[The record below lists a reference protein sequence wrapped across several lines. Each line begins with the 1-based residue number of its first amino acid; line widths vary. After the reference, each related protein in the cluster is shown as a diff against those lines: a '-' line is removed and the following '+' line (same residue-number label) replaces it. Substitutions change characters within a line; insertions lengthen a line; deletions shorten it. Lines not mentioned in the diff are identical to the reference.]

1 MFLSNWRIGFR
12 LTSGFSILII
22 MLFIVSFFSLSR
34 LSDFQVNA
42 RNIVTDIYPRTQD
55 SNALIDI
62 VNANFIS
69 YSQMILANTQQS
81 QQYINEITKRRAD
94 MGELLDKIEK
104 YSNDESA
111 RKYIESIRHI
121 RANFFISGEKII
133 NLVQTGNHDDAAR
146 EFNNN
151 LSKIHIQYVDT
162 VKGLVDYQDNAMETS
177 INNMAQAYNSARII
191 LLIILALATTVGA
204 VIAYLLTR
212 SVIQPMQSALQLAD
226 NVAKGDLTSQIKA
239 TTTDETGLLL
249 KSLNNMN
256 SSLSAIVGQVRDG
269 ADTISIAATQIA
281 AGNQDLSAR
290 TEEQAS
296 SLEETASS
304 MEQLTA
310 TIKNTAENTLQA
322 ARIANQAAQAAQKS
336 GQVMVSVTQK
346 MRGIRDSSQRMAE
359 IINVIDG
366 ISFQTNIL
374 ALNAAVEAAR
384 AGEQGRGF
392 AVVAGEVRSLA
403 QSSATAAREIKNL
416 IDDSVHKVQEG
427 MSLVNSAEETL
438 EGLTGYVRDVND
450 VISEISQASREQS
463 EGIHQINIAVGQ
475 IDTTT
480 QQNAALVEESA
491 AAAFSLQAQAASLAE
506 SVSAFK
512 LLAETRQHQPQSAL

>member
-1 MFLSNWRIGFR
+1 MFLANWRIGFR
-12 LTSGFSILII
+12 LGSGFSLLII
-22 MLFIVSFFSLSR
+22 MLFVVSFFSLFR
-34 LSDFQVNA
+34 LSDFQDDA
-42 RNIVTDIYPRTQD
+42 RSIVTDIYPRTQD

-62 VNANFIS
+62 VNTNFIS
-69 YSQMILANTQQS
+69 YSQMILAHGQEQS
-81 QQYINEITKRRAD
+81 QGYMNNIVKRRTE
-94 MGELLDKIEK
+94 MGDLLDKIEK
-104 YSNDESA
+104 YSTDESA
-111 RKYIESIRHI
+111 RKYIENIRQI
-121 RANFFISGEKII
+121 RADFFTSGEKII
-133 NLVQTGNHDDAAR
+133 NLVRTGQDDEAAT

-151 LSKIHIQYVDT
+151 LSKIHLQYINT
-162 VKGLVDYQDNAMETS
+162 VKALMDYQDNAMDAS
-177 INNMAQAYNSARII
+177 INAMVREYNNARMI
-191 LLIILALATTVGA
+191 LLAILALATTVSA
-204 VIAYLLTR
+204 LIAYLLTR
-212 SVIQPMQSALQLAD
+212 SVIRPIQSALQLAD
-226 NVAKGDLTSQIKA
+226 SVAKGDLTSQIKV

-249 KSLNNMN
+249 QSLDNMN
-256 SSLSAIVGQVRDG
+256 TSLSTIVSQVRDG

-310 TIKNTAENTLQA
+310 TIKNTAENTMQA
-322 ARIANQAAQAAQKS
+322 ARIANQASEAAQKS
-336 GQVMVSVTQK
+336 GQVMISVTQK

-403 QSSATAAREIKNL
+403 QSSATAAREIKDL
-416 IDDSVHKVQEG
+416 IDDSVKKVQEG
-427 MSLVNSAEETL
+427 MLLVNTAEETL
-438 EGLTGYVRDVND
+438 DGLTGHVRDVNE

-463 EGIHQINIAVGQ
+463 DGIHQINIAVGQ

-491 AAAFSLQAQAASLAE
+491 AAAFSLQAQASSLAE
-506 SVSAFK
+506 AVSAFK
-512 LLAETRQHQPQSAL
+512 LLTVAGQQA

>member
-1 MFLSNWRIGFR
+1 MFFANWRIGFR
-12 LTSGFSILII
+12 LGSGFSVLIV
-22 MLFIVSFFSLSR
+22 MLFIVSFFSLFR
-34 LSDFQVNA
+34 LSDFQDDA

-55 SNALIDI
+55 SNTLIDI
-62 VNANFIS
+62 VNSNFIS
-69 YSQMILANTQQS
+69 YSQMILANGEEQTQR
-81 QQYINEITKRRAD
+81 YINDITKRRSD
-94 MGELLDKIEK
+94 MGNLLDKIEK
-104 YSNDESA
+104 YSTDESA
-111 RKYIESIRHI
+111 RKYLEAIRQI
-121 RANFFISGEKII
+121 RSNFFISGERTI
-133 NLVQTGNHDDAAR
+133 NLVRSGQDEAAAI

-151 LSKIHIQYVDT
+151 LSKIHIEYVNT
-162 VKGLVDYQDNAMETS
+162 VKELMDYQDNAMDTS
-177 INNMAQAYNSARII
+177 INSMAVEYSNARMI
-191 LLIILALATTVGA
+191 LLIILALATTMSVL
-204 VIAYLLTR
+204 IAYLLTR
-212 SVIQPMQSALQLAD
+212 SVIRPIQSALQLAD
-226 NVAKGDLTSQIKA
+226 SVAKGDLTSQVK
-239 TTTDETGLLL
+239 TFTTDETGLLL

-256 SSLSAIVGQVRDG
+256 TSLGTIVGQVRDG

-310 TIKNTAENTLQA
+310 TIKNTAENTIQA
-322 ARIANQAAQAAQKS
+322 AHIANQASEAAQKS

-346 MRGIRDSSQRMAE
+346 MHGIRDSSQRMAE

-403 QSSATAAREIKNL
+403 QSSATAAREIKDL
-416 IDDSVHKVQEG
+416 IDDSVKKVQEG
-427 MSLVNSAEETL
+427 MSLVNTAEETID
-438 EGLTGYVRDVND
+438 GLTEYVRDVNN

-491 AAAFSLQAQAASLAE
+491 AAAFSLQAQASSLAE
-506 SVSAFK
+506 AVSAFK
-512 LLAETRQHQPQSAL
+512 LLTEAGQRAA